1 MELLTKHSDDVSC
14 FNTMKERDELLM
26 DIRIEL
32 ELPIENSKSLEVL
45 QSNTLRPL
53 MKFQNILML
62 DIYKDYINRTQR
74 SFSAFNQKV
83 QLEIIKDSVTKDQR
97 LKNQMIHIVVALFT
111 IEEFNYYIKN
121 LSELNKRIVSMTI
134 QRLQD
139 QLSRLIL

>member
-32 ELPIENSKSLEVL
+32 ELPIENSKSLEVF

-121 LSELNKRIVSMTI
+121 LNELNKRIVSMTI

>member
-1 MELLTKHSDDVSC
+1 MTKHSDDVSC

-32 ELPIENSKSLEVL
+32 ELPIENSKSLEVF

-111 IEEFNYYIKN
+111 IEEFKYYIKN

>member
-14 FNTMKERDELLM
+14 FITMKERDELLM

-32 ELPIENSKSLEVL
+32 ELPIENSKSLEVF

-111 IEEFNYYIKN
+111 IEEFKYYIKN
-121 LSELNKRIVSMTI
+121 LSELNIRIVSMTI

>member
-32 ELPIENSKSLEVL
+32 ELPIENSKSLEVF

-111 IEEFNYYIKN
+111 IEEFKYYIKN

>member
-32 ELPIENSKSLEVL
+32 ELPIENSKSLEVF

-53 MKFQNILML
+53 MKFQNILIL

-121 LSELNKRIVSMTI
+121 FSELNKRIVSMTI